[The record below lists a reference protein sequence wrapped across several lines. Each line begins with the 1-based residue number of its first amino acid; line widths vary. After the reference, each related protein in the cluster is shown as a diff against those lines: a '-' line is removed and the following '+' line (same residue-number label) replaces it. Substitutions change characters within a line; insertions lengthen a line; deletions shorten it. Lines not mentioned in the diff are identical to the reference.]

1 MKLSMGWNRLV
12 LIGTVALLV
21 LALACGPAAT
31 PTPTPKPTP
40 TATSTAAPV
49 PPTPTSAPKV
59 GETATPTL
67 TPTATRVVPTATPTP
82 TATQA
87 APPKQEGTLGIAAVE
102 VRVPCGLPRDCPNSH
117 FPPDAGVQ
125 DTLLRAVRAPDGSLT
140 EAAGLAESWKL
151 APDLSYTDFKIRKG
165 AQFHDGFGELTA
177 ADVVWTFNEAILP
190 ESVFSNKSEILTN
203 LKAGSKVESVDPY
216 TVRMYWQAFA
226 IPTYPKTVTNYREG
240 VGIFSKGAYDTKG
253 ADWMRSNVTGTGPFE
268 MVEWTAGN
276 RLVVEAVPS
285 HWLQTSSIKKVIFLE
300 VPEASTRRAMLETG
314 EVQIAYIDAKDWS
327 AVLSG
332 GKFVKSQEGSVDS
345 LALVFGGNY
354 WEKTHP
360 LSGATLKR
368 TLHPE
373 LPWVGN
379 PDDPA
384 SMERA
389 RKVRLAMS
397 LAIDREGINQA
408 IFKGFARASYIGGE
422 DGMDPVVKRVVQPI
436 PLDIER
442 AKQLLKEAG
451 YEKGFTAG
459 FYAQPGI
466 QNDVAQIIVADWK
479 AKLGISMNLSSLPYT
494 AYRPNFTNR
503 TVVDITFRAG
513 GNFGPSTWQ
522 EEWYASAN
530 VSNADGTAG
539 GGFNSGFEIPKAS
552 ETLLAKAKAKTNEEI
567 VKITED
573 YLRYM
578 DEQKL
583 WPGTIEYVNTA
594 IYNPKVICEW
604 KQLPMNGTHL
614 ATARYLDTVKL
625 CK

>member
-1 MKLSMGWNRLV
+1 MKWSMGWNRLI
-12 LIGTVALLV
+12 LIGAVALLA

-31 PTPTPKPTP
+31 PTPTPAPTP
-40 TATSTAAPV
+40 TPR
-49 PPTPTSAPKV
+49 
-59 GETATPTL
+59 
-67 TPTATRVVPTATPTP
+67 PTATTVVPTAAPTP

-87 APPKQEGTLGIAAVE
+87 APPKQEGILGIATTE
-102 VRVPCGLPRDCPNSH
+102 VRVPCGLPRDCSNSH

-125 DTLLRAVRAPDGSLT
+125 ETLLRAVRAPDGSLT

-151 APDLSYTDFKIRKG
+151 APDLTYTDFKIRKG
-165 AQFHDGFGELTA
+165 VQFHDGFGELTA
-177 ADVVWTFNEAILP
+177 SDVAWTFNEAIVP

-203 LKAGSKVESVDPY
+203 LKAGSNVEAVDPY

-240 VGIFSKGAYDTKG
+240 VGIYSKGAYDAKG
-253 ADWMRSNVTGTGPFE
+253 ADWMRTNVTTGTGPFR

-276 RLVVEAVPS
+276 RLTVEAMPS
-285 HWLQTSSIKKVIFLE
+285 HWLQTPSIQKAIFLE
-300 VPEASTRRAMLETG
+300 VPENSTRRAMLETG
-314 EVQIAYIDAKDWS
+314 QVQIAYIDAKDWS

-345 LALVFGGNY
+345 MAILFGGNY

-360 LSGATLKR
+360 ISGATLQR
-368 TLHPE
+368 TRHFE
-373 LPWVGN
+373 IPWVGN

-397 LAIDREGINQA
+397 LTIDREGINQA
-408 IFKGFARASYIGGE
+408 LFKGFGQVSYIGGE
-422 DGMDPVVKRVVQPI
+422 NGDDPIVKRVVKPI
-436 PLDIER
+436 PLDVER

-451 YEKGFTAG
+451 YEKGFEGG

-466 QNDVAQIIVADWK
+466 QYDVAQIIVADWQ
-479 AKLGISMNLSSLPYT
+479 AKLGIRMNLSNLPYT
-494 AYRPNFTNR
+494 AYRPNYINR
-503 TVVDITFRAG
+503 TVSEITIRAG

-530 VSNADGTAG
+530 VSNGDGTPG

-552 ETLLAKAKAKTNEEI
+552 ETLLAKAKAKTAEEI

-578 DEQKL
+578 DEQQL
-583 WPGTIEYVNTA
+583 WPGTIEFVNTA

-614 ATARYLDTVKL
+614 ATARYLETVKL